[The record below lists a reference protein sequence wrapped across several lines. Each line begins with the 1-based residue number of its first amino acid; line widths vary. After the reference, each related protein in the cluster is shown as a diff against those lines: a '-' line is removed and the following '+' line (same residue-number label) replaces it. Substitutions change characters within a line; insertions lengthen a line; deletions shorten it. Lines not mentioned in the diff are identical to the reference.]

1 MLVTFSTIFF
11 LLFHLAIGRQRCPKN
26 WDYVDRKIGFRKTFY
41 TKCLYALI
49 ESIGPSII
57 LRSICC
63 WYTLELPH
71 GGNSNVYLQHMSI
84 QLMSAFHHT
93 TGFHE
98 LLNYFL
104 CFGVMSMQKWTSF
117 CVVWHARPYENSRRN
132 PPGIQAVSKRK
143 GHGFEKILA

>member
-1 MLVTFSTIFF
+1 MSEKLR
-11 LLFHLAIGRQRCPKN
+11 L
-26 WDYVDRKIGFRKTFY
+26 DRKFGFHKTFY

-84 QLMSAFHHT
+84 QLMSAFHHK

-98 LLNYFL
+98 LLNYFFMFWSNEYAEMNKFL
-104 CFGVMSMQKWTSF
+104 RSLACTWTTIIDSHF
-117 CVVWHARPYENSRRN
+117 YLLTAY
-132 PPGIQAVSKRK
+132 
-143 GHGFEKILA
+143 L